1 MFYFSAAKLITFLH
15 TTKIFNENLS
25 KIKKDNPFPK
35 KPDVPNDDNPDNQ
48 KSWETYN
55 AKYDAVKEEREEEK
69 KAENDRH
76 KAELERLQNLKLDKN
91 VGIESIDNSISEKK
105 AQISSLEN
113 LIQEDETK
121 AKNEFEQNKNGLGMK
136 LRALHALAMEDYIP
150 WFYKDKPII
159 KDDRPIDTN
168 TDSLAVQ
175 VSNSMEE
182 DYLYGAENH
191 KFASLMDSM
200 LHAWW
205 WYLFNSAQGLIMLLF
220 ILIDISPV
228 LYKMMLADGNYDN
241 YLHQE
246 KLLAQDKIRLSLSNM
261 LRKLDESELKRV
273 APFIMGD
280 IYEKMAGDSYVFK
293 TEEEFRT
300 ELANLENKSK
310 IWKFWPFRIARWI
323 FWKEETRPTAPVI
336 IMEPKSNT
344 YQQEQINQVNE
355 AVFDE
360 VLDMKRRII
369 LASYRRWYKRQHD
382 NILGDRVDDD
392 NAGRPPFDDV
402 NSGEE

>member
-1 MFYFSAAKLITFLH
+1 M
-15 TTKIFNENLS
+15 
-25 KIKKDNPFPK
+25 D
-35 KPDVPNDDNPDNQ
+35 
-48 KSWETYN
+48 
-55 AKYDAVKEEREEEK
+55 
-69 KAENDRH
+69 
-76 KAELERLQNLKLDKN
+76 
-91 VGIESIDNSISEKK
+91 SIDVEVSK
-105 AQISSLEN
+105 Q
-113 LIQEDETK
+113 
-121 AKNEFEQNKNGLGMK
+121 GLY
-136 LRALHALAMEDYIP
+136 ANLHALHIIATKDYES
-150 WFYKDKPII
+150 WSWCGETL
-159 KDDRPIDTN
+159 DTI
-168 TDSLAVQ
+168 
-175 VSNSMEE
+175 
-182 DYLYGAENH
+182 
-191 KFASLMDSM
+191 

-205 WYLFNSAQGLIMLLF
+205 WYLFNSAIGLIMLLF

-228 LYKMMLADGNYDN
+228 LYKMMLADGKYVN

-246 KLLAQDKIRLSLSNM
+246 KLLAQDQIRLSLSKM
-261 LRKLDESELKRV
+261 LRKLDDSKLKRV

-293 TEEEFRT
+293 TEEEFQT
-300 ELANLENKSK
+300 ELANLEHKSRW
-310 IWKFWPFRIARWI
+310 WKLWPLSVLRWI

-336 IMEPKSNT
+336 IMEPKTNT
-344 YQQEQINQVNE
+344 HQQEQISQVNE